1 MYVQIMTVTTN
12 KLASEKTPTPSHT
25 LREGDGDSA
34 RSTRAFRGAEL
45 ASRKPAQ
52 NGYGEDR
59 GEELGS
65 SSTTL
70 RLLYN
75 AISLPYLS
83 LSFIVQGGRLLQPLT
98 SSLFCV
104 LSDKDTPQFST

>member
-34 RSTRAFRGAEL
+34 RSTRAFRGVES

-65 SSTTL
+65 NPATL
-70 RLLYN
+70 RPLQNVIPFSIPLPLFYSPRRE
-75 AISLPYLS
+75 AVSISHIT
-83 LSFIVQGGRLLQPLT
+83 FILCPFR
-98 SSLFCV
+98 
-104 LSDKDTPQFST
+104 